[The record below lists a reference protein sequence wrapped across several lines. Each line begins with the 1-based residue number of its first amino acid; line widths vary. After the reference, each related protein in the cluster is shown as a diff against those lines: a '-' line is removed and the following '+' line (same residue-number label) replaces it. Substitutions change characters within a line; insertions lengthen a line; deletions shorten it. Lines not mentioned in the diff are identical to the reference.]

1 MRGGGA
7 TAVWNFSENSSVLV
21 MASVPETNGKKIYQS
36 NNNKLYVF
44 QILEQNQRFSYLGWQ
59 HKYLFDTL
67 LTFLVA
73 SIGNLF
79 IWQTNGDLVFCSC
92 SYFSRLEMG
101 MKQSSPEQNCSVER
115 LLRAGQHRVSD
126 CCAGCFGIDK
136 PRSGARE
143 VVVGI
148 GAVSW
153 LCKESS
159 LLSGGQE
166 RGHRRGETVTW
177 GRQNV
182 PKWFWCDK
190 ICYYHIPVRD
200 MEQCDSTLKF
210 RLFLLT

>member
-1 MRGGGA
+1 MGGEGSK
-7 TAVWNFSENSSVLV
+7 AVWNFSENSSVLV
-21 MASVPETNGKKIYQS
+21 TASVPETNDKKIYQS
-36 NNNKLYVF
+36 NNNKLYVI
-44 QILEQNQRFSYLGWQ
+44 QILEQNQRLSYHWVTTQISVWHSFNFPGCQYWQ
-59 HKYLFDTL
+59 PVQSTK
-67 LTFLVA
+67 
-73 SIGNLF
+73 
-79 IWQTNGDLVFCSC
+79 NGEFVFCSR

-115 LLRAGQHRVSD
+115 LLRARQQRMSG
-126 CCAGCFGIDK
+126 CCSRCFGIDK

-153 LCKESS
+153 LCKESG

-182 PKWFWCDK
+182 PKWVWCDK
-190 ICYYHIPVRD
+190 ICYYHIPVRWN
-200 MEQCDSTLKF
+200 STQKF
-210 RLFLLT
+210 CLLA